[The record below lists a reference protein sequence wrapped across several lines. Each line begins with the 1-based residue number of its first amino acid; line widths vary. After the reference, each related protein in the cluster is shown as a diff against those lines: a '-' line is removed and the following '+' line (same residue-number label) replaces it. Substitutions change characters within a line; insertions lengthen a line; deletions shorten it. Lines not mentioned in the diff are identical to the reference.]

1 MKLYY
6 SETLMPRKAC
16 AAARHLGSPVTFV
29 HVSLAKGEQKAPD
42 YVALNPNGK
51 VPLLVDGDRV
61 VWEANAIICH
71 LSMIAGADLW
81 PKDPDRQVDVV
92 RWLSWDSVHFT
103 RYAGQLYF
111 EHVIK
116 ARFGLGEPDLAA
128 VEEATGYF
136 NKYAGILEQHLS
148 GRKFLVSDNLS
159 VADFAV
165 AVTLPYAREAA
176 IPLDNF
182 PTVREWHER
191 LSELPA
197 WRDPFPKTTK
207 AA

>member
-16 AAARHLGSPVTFV
+16 AAARYLDSPVTYA
-29 HVSLAKGEQKAPD
+29 HIDLAKGEQKAPD

-51 VPLLVDGDRV
+51 VPLLVDGERV

-71 LSMIAGADLW
+71 LSLIAGADLW
-81 PKDPDRQVDVV
+81 PKDPERQIDII

-103 RYAGQLYF
+103 RYTSQLYF

-116 ARFGLGEPDLAA
+116 AQFGLGEPDPAA
-128 VEEATGYF
+128 IDEATGYF
-136 NKYAGILEQHLS
+136 NKYASILGQHLS
-148 GRKFLVSDNLS
+148 GRRFLIGDDLS

-176 IPLDNF
+176 IPLDEF
-182 PTVREWHER
+182 PTIKEWHER
-191 LSELPA
+191 ISEIPGWL
-197 WRDPFPKTTK
+197 DPFPKRVK